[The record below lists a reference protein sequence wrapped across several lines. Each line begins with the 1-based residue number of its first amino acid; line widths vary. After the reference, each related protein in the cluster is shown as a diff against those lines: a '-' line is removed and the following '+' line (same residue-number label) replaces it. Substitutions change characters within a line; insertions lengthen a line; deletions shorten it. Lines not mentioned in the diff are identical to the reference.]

1 MLPAQRRDRILSEVH
16 KDRFISVL
24 DLAQRLSV
32 SLSTVRRDLVDLE
45 REGVI
50 VRTHGGA
57 ALVGRGLPEEMSEKV
72 RAQQRTEQKR
82 AIARAAAPLIEGSG
96 TAILDTGTTTLEV
109 ARHLNPKE
117 HLRIVT
123 DSVEIAWELRDRE
136 NITVILTG
144 GVMRKNAY
152 NLFGTLAEQALMG
165 LHAQVCVMGCSGLT
179 LEEGLTKHDI
189 EALPVRRRM
198 VEVSRQLVVVADSS
212 KLGRTGLASICEI
225 EGVDT
230 LVTDSEISLEFR
242 QALEGRGVNVIIAD

>member
-24 DLAQRLSV
+24 ELAQRLSV
-32 SLSTVRRDLVDLE
+32 SISTVRRDLVDLE

-72 RAQQRTEQKR
+72 RAQQRIEQKR
-82 AIARAAAPLIEGSG
+82 AIARAAAPVIEGSG
-96 TAILDTGTTTLEV
+96 TAILDSGTTTLEV
-109 ARHLNPKE
+109 ARCLNPRE

-152 NLFGTLAEQALMG
+152 NLFGTLAEQSLMG

-198 VEVSRQLVVVADSS
+198 IEVSRQLIVVADSS

-225 EGVDT
+225 ERVDT
-230 LVTDSEISLEFR
+230 LITDPEISPEFKR
-242 QALEGRGVNVIIAD
+242 GLEGHGVEVIIAE